1 MDLSHLAVGTEVDAL
16 KVDLYSR
23 ASYSKLPH
31 SQLRERGTLLAM
43 IQLIY
48 YDTYFWR
55 MWIEGKH
62 LFILVYC

>member
-48 YDTYFWR
+48 YDTYF
-55 MWIEGKH
+55 
-62 LFILVYC
+62 